1 MKVLP
6 ESFLKCMRPE
16 DRAELGRAGRLQ
28 AEADARGAAR
38 SEKALQR
45 QIENYLR
52 LRGIE
57 VIRSRMDRK
66 TSNNVGT
73 PDLLFAVENLSA
85 GHAPRVYAL
94 ALEVKLPG
102 RKLDPEQEKMREAM
116 TTHPNGWTHR
126 TVNSVEEVKSF
137 LDGLGL

>member
-1 MKVLP
+1 
-6 ESFLKCMRPE
+6 MRPE

-28 AEADARGAAR
+28 AEADAIAASR

-57 VIRSRMDRK
+57 AIRSRMDRK
-66 TSNNVGT
+66 TSNNVGC
-73 PDLLFAVENLSA
+73 PDFLFAVTTHRQWIEHDGDW
-85 GHAPRVYAL
+85 GHLVAAV

-102 RKLDPEQEKMREAM
+102 KKLDPEQEKMQAAM
-116 TTHPNGWTHR
+116 TKRPNAWTHR
-126 TVNSVEEVKSF
+126 VVNSVEEVKAF